1 MSKKSHKIFT
11 ELFAKAGIP
20 INGPEPYSIQVHNE
34 KLWDRLLDQR
44 LLGLAEGYVDG
55 WWSCERVDEMLT
67 RFTNIDLAKQIPMSP
82 SIAIAAAW
90 SRIANR
96 QNRSRSPKN
105 AEFHYGIGNDLFELM
120 LDDYMMYS
128 CGYWQKAKNLDD
140 AQIAKMDLIC
150 KKLKLKPGMRVLDIG
165 CGWGGFLEYAAKTY
179 GITGVGITPVDKQIS
194 TAIQRC
200 EPLGIEIH
208 QMTYQDLDGQFGKF
222 DRIVSIGMMEH
233 VGPKNLKLFFDKCDE
248 QLNHKGIMVHHLI
261 GSTRARHDADPFYD
275 KYIFPGGI
283 LPSVSQFTAAAEPN
297 WVIEDVH
304 NFGLDYAKTLAEW
317 YKNVT
322 SNWDNL
328 PNYDARFRKMWEF
341 YLLSCIGG
349 FMSRKFNLWQYVMR
363 RKGMDFD
370 RYTCR

>member
-1 MSKKSHKIFT
+1 MSKKSSKLFT
-11 ELFAKAGIP
+11 NLFAQAGIP
-20 INGPEPYSIQVHNE
+20 INGPEPHSIQVHDE
-34 KLWDRLLDQR
+34 RIWDRLMDQR

-55 WWSCERVDEMLT
+55 WWSCEKVDEMLT

-82 SIAIAAAW
+82 SIAIASAW

-128 CGYWQKAKNLDD
+128 CGYWQKADNLED

-165 CGWGGFLEYAAKTY
+165 CGWGGFLEYASKKY

-194 TAIQRC
+194 TAIKRC

-208 QMTYQDLDGQFGKF
+208 QLTYQDLDGQFGKF

-248 QLNHKGIMVHHLI
+248 QLEPKGIMVHHLI

-275 KYIFPGGI
+275 RYIFPGGI

-304 NFGLDYAKTLAEW
+304 NFGMDYSKTLAEW

-322 SNWDNL
+322 SNWENL
-328 PNYDARFRKMWEF
+328 PNYDERFRKMWEF
-341 YLLSCIGG
+341 YLLSCMGA

-363 RKGMDFD
+363 RKGMDFE

>member
-1 MSKKSHKIFT
+1 M
-11 ELFAKAGIP
+11 
-20 INGPEPYSIQVHNE
+20 
-34 KLWDRLLDQR
+34 DQR

-55 WWSCERVDEMLT
+55 WWSCEKVDEMLT

-128 CGYWQKAKNLDD
+128 CGYWQKADNLED

-165 CGWGGFLEYAAKTY
+165 CGWGGFLEYAAKKY

-194 TAIQRC
+194 TATKRC

-208 QMTYQDLDGQFGKF
+208 QLTYQDLDGQFGKF

-248 QLNHKGIMVHHLI
+248 QLEPKGIMVHHLI

-275 KYIFPGGI
+275 RYIFPGGI

-304 NFGLDYAKTLAEW
+304 NFGMDYSKTLAEW

-322 SNWDNL
+322 SNWENL
-328 PNYDARFRKMWEF
+328 PNYDERFRKMWEF
-341 YLLSCIGG
+341 YLLSCMGA

-363 RKGMDFD
+363 RKGMDFE

>member
-1 MSKKSHKIFT
+1 MSRKSHKVFT
-11 ELFAKAGIP
+11 ELFEQAGIP
-20 INGPEPYSIQVHNE
+20 INGPEPYSIHVHND

-82 SIAIAAAW
+82 SIALAAAW

-179 GITGVGITPVDKQIS
+179 GVTGVGITPVDKQTS
-194 TAIQRC
+194 TAIKRC
-200 EPLGIEIH
+200 KPLGIEIH
-208 QMTYQDLDGQFGKF
+208 KLTYQELSGQFGKF

-248 QLNHKGIMVHHLI
+248 QLTDKGIMLHHLI

-275 KYIFPGGI
+275 RYIFPGGI
-283 LPSVSQFTAAAEPN
+283 LPSVSQFAAAAEPN

-304 NFGLDYAKTLAEW
+304 NFGMDYAKTLAEW

-322 SNWDNL
+322 SSWDEI
-328 PNYDARFRKMWEF
+328 PGYDEKFRKMWEF
-341 YLLSCIGG
+341 YLLACIGG

-363 RKGMDFD
+363 RKGMDFE

>member
-1 MSKKSHKIFT
+1 MSKKSSKLFT
-11 ELFAKAGIP
+11 NLFAQAGIP
-20 INGPEPYSIQVHNE
+20 INGPEPYSMQVHDE
-34 KLWDRLLDQR
+34 RIWDRLMDQR

-55 WWSCERVDEMLT
+55 WWSCEKVDEMLT

-82 SIAIAAAW
+82 SIAIASAW

-128 CGYWQKAKNLDD
+128 CGYWQKADNLED

-165 CGWGGFLEYAAKTY
+165 CGWGGFLEYASKKY

-194 TAIQRC
+194 TATKRC

-208 QMTYQDLDGQFGKF
+208 QLTYQDLDGQFGKF

-248 QLNHKGIMVHHLI
+248 QLEPKGIMVHHLI

-275 KYIFPGGI
+275 RYIFPGGI

-304 NFGLDYAKTLAEW
+304 NFGMDYSKTLAEW

-322 SNWDNL
+322 SNWENL
-328 PNYDARFRKMWEF
+328 PNYDERFRKMWEF
-341 YLLSCIGG
+341 YLLSCMGA

-363 RKGMDFD
+363 RKGMDFE

>member
-1 MSKKSHKIFT
+1 
-11 ELFAKAGIP
+11 
-20 INGPEPYSIQVHNE
+20 
-34 KLWDRLLDQR
+34 
-44 LLGLAEGYVDG
+44 
-55 WWSCERVDEMLT
+55 MLT

-82 SIAIAAAW
+82 SIAIASAW

-128 CGYWQKAKNLDD
+128 CGYWQKADNLED

-165 CGWGGFLEYAAKTY
+165 CGWGGFLEYASKKY

-194 TAIQRC
+194 TATKRC

-208 QMTYQDLDGQFGKF
+208 QLTYQDLDGQFGKF

-248 QLNHKGIMVHHLI
+248 QLEPKGIMVHHLI

-275 KYIFPGGI
+275 RYIFPGGI

-304 NFGLDYAKTLAEW
+304 NFGMDYSKTLAEW

-322 SNWDNL
+322 SNWENL
-328 PNYDARFRKMWEF
+328 PNYDERFRKMWEF
-341 YLLSCIGG
+341 YLLSCMGA

-363 RKGMDFD
+363 RKGMDFE

>member
-11 ELFAKAGIP
+11 ELFTQAGIP
-20 INGPEPYSIQVHNE
+20 INGPEPYSIQIHDE
-34 KLWDRLLDQR
+34 RIWDRLLDQR

-82 SIAIAAAW
+82 GIAIAAAW

-128 CGYWQKAKNLDD
+128 CGYWQKAKNLND

-179 GITGVGITPVDKQIS
+179 GVTGVGITPVDKQIL
-194 TAIQRC
+194 TAKKRC
-200 EPLGIEIH
+200 DSLGVEIH
-208 QMTYQDLDGQFGKF
+208 KLTYQDLDGRFGKF

-233 VGPKNLKLFFDKCDE
+233 VGPKNLKLFFNKCDE
-248 QLNHKGIMVHHLI
+248 QLVDDGIMLHHLI

-275 KYIFPGGI
+275 RYIFPGGI
-283 LPSVSQFTAAAEPN
+283 LPSVSQFAAAAEPN

-304 NFGLDYAKTLAEW
+304 NFGMDYAKTLAEW
-317 YKNVT
+317 HKNVT
-322 SNWDNL
+322 SNWEKLD
-328 PNYDARFRKMWEF
+328 NYDERFRKMWEF
-341 YLLSCIGG
+341 YLLACIGG

-363 RKGMDFD
+363 RKGMDFE

>member
-1 MSKKSHKIFT
+1 MSKKSSKLFT
-11 ELFAKAGIP
+11 NLFAQAGIP
-20 INGPEPYSIQVHNE
+20 INGPEPYSIQVHDE
-34 KLWDRLLDQR
+34 RIWDRLMDQR

-55 WWSCERVDEMLT
+55 WWSCEKVDEMLT

-82 SIAIAAAW
+82 SIAIASAW

-128 CGYWQKAKNLDD
+128 CGYWQKADNLED

-165 CGWGGFLEYAAKTY
+165 CGWGGFLECASKKY

-194 TAIQRC
+194 TATKRC

-208 QMTYQDLDGQFGKF
+208 QLTYQDLDGQFGKF

-248 QLNHKGIMVHHLI
+248 QLEPKGIMVHHLI

-275 KYIFPGGI
+275 RYIFPGGI

-304 NFGLDYAKTLAEW
+304 NFGMDYSKTLAEW

-322 SNWDNL
+322 SNWENL
-328 PNYDARFRKMWEF
+328 PNYDERFRKMWEF
-341 YLLSCIGG
+341 YLLSCMGA

-363 RKGMDFD
+363 RKGMDFE

>member
-1 MSKKSHKIFT
+1 MSNKSNKIFT
-11 ELFAKAGIP
+11 ELFRQAGIP
-20 INGPEPYSIQVHNE
+20 INGPEPYSIQIHNE
-34 KLWDRLLDQR
+34 KIWDRLLDQR

-82 SIAIAAAW
+82 GIAWAAAW

-120 LDDYMMYS
+120 LDGYMMYS
-128 CGYWQKAKNLDD
+128 CGYWQKAKTLED

-150 KKLKLKPGMRVLDIG
+150 KKLKLKPGMRILDIG

-179 GITGVGITPVDKQIS
+179 GVTGIGITPVDKQID
-194 TAIQRC
+194 TAKKRC
-200 EPLGIEIH
+200 ESLGVEIH
-208 QMTYQDLDGQFGKF
+208 KLTYQDLDGRFGKF

-248 QLNHKGIMVHHLI
+248 QLVDEGIMLHHLI

-275 KYIFPGGI
+275 RYIFPGGI

-304 NFGLDYAKTLAEW
+304 NFGMDYAKTLAEW

-328 PNYDARFRKMWEF
+328 DNYDERFRKMWEF
-341 YLLSCIGG
+341 YLLACIGG

-363 RKGMDFD
+363 RKGMNFE
-370 RYTCR
+370 RYSCR

>member
-120 LDDYMMYS
+120 LDDCMMYS

-165 CGWGGFLEYAAKTY
+165 CGWGGFLEYAATTY

-208 QMTYQDLDGQFGKF
+208 QMTYQDLDGRFGKF

-341 YLLSCIGG
+341 YLLACIGG